1 MRSRSPIEYQNILRK
16 ARQDIGWLT
25 PGLGVKR
32 WVFLILVGTTLIGLG
47 FAVLILDAYRTAPDN
62 WWLSVF
68 SFLSLRFLDRPL
80 RALIFGG
87 LGLGLVWFGTWGL
100 NRALLRPFMLPG
112 RNILDTVSAYRKRE
126 RGPRIVVMGGGNGL
140 STLLRG
146 LKVSLQQHHRD
157 CYGSG

>member
-47 FAVLILDAYRTAPDN
+47 FAVLVLDVYRTVPDN

-87 LGLGLVWFGTWGL
+87 LGLGLVWFGTWG
-100 NRALLRPFMLPG
+100 
-112 RNILDTVSAYRKRE
+112 
-126 RGPRIVVMGGGNGL
+126 
-140 STLLRG
+140 
-146 LKVSLQQHHRD
+146 
-157 CYGSG
+157 